1 MIKARIT
8 EIFQSVQGEGKYA
21 GLRQVFVRFY
31 GCNLTCDWCDTL
43 QSRGD
48 KKGRFREYTPQEL
61 FRRVKRLYKNCHSV
75 SLTGGEPL
83 AQTEFLKCFLPL
95 LKKAGMEIYLD
106 TNGFFYKELKSII
119 KNIDVIAMDVKL
131 PTSAK
136 CRPLWKEHAQF
147 LKVASKRDVFIKAVI
162 ARGTAKTDIVKAAR
176 LVSRVSRHPEFIL
189 QPNYFQ
195 MNSRM
200 IEKCVAF
207 QKDCLKYLNNVRIL
221 PQMHKLMNLR

>member
-1 MIKARIT
+1 MKAKIS

-21 GLRQVFVRFY
+21 GVRQVFVRFY
-31 GCNLTCDWCDTL
+31 GCNLACDWCDTL

-48 KKGRFREYTPQEL
+48 KKGRFSEYSAREL
-61 FRRVKRLYKNCHSV
+61 FLRVKRLYKNCHSV

-83 AQTEFLKCFLPL
+83 VQTEFLKEFLPL
-95 LKKAGMEIYLD
+95 LKKAGIKVYLD
-106 TNGFFYKELKSII
+106 TNGFFYRELKSII
-119 KNIDVIAMDVKL
+119 KSIDIVAMDIKL

-136 CRPLWKEHAQF
+136 CRPFWREHAQF
-147 LKVASKRDVFIKAVI
+147 LRVASRRDVFIKAVI
-162 ARGTAKTDIVKAAR
+162 ARDTAKKDMIQAAR
-176 LVSRVSRHPEFIL
+176 LVSREDRKLEFIL

-195 MNSRM
+195 MNGRM
-200 IEKCVAF
+200 LEKCIAF